1 MRNLINKLRSVLAH
15 YKTKLLLAFLIC
27 TMLPILITGIIAYHL
42 SYKIAAKQITDAAIS
57 SSDQMNVQL
66 NARITQ
72 AENVSDTL
80 QFNMYTLLQSTK
92 LNKTDYINAFS
103 DTRNTLYL
111 YKSTF
116 DFYHIYAF
124 LNPSQLGSR
133 EDLYF
138 LSIDQLSNFQ
148 ISKNELN
155 TIGASSIWRYKDN
168 ISAPYIINQQMKSI
182 NSIICCRAQVNQSTD
197 TIDYAFMILLD
208 SADFDNVLRYT
219 NNTTSVHTY
228 ILTEYNQIVSKSSD
242 SIDDFL
248 SVQDVSKHIK
258 RGEKIFKKNAST
270 FYCLTL
276 NNGWYQITE
285 IKEQYIKSSTNA
297 LLKWIVFALLISIF
311 TTFLIILFIV
321 RNLSTKIQ
329 LLSHAMN
336 QYQLSDIDNSP
347 KITKFKHPK
356 NNVDFDEIDYLALA
370 FENMKQSI
378 QINLESILTYKISEE
393 RLKYQLLQSQ
403 INPHFLYNILGSI
416 QNCQALGKLDIASQ
430 MITDLTKFY
439 RLSLC
444 KSGELILLK
453 DELEIAVLYLKIE
466 KLCHSNIIE
475 WNIDLADGI
484 DEFAI
489 CKFTLQPF
497 LENSILHG
505 ISEETP
511 NIYIDISAKYGDST
525 VIITLKDN
533 GAGIRSE
540 KLKEIKKDLSE
551 KSIHYDRHFG
561 ICNVNARISNK
572 YYGDGIVN
580 IESTQGKGTTVIIE
594 YSQIEV

>member
-1 MRNLINKLRSVLAH
+1 
-15 YKTKLLLAFLIC
+15 
-27 TMLPILITGIIAYHL
+27 
-42 SYKIAAKQITDAAIS
+42 
-57 SSDQMNVQL
+57 
-66 NARITQ
+66 
-72 AENVSDTL
+72 
-80 QFNMYTLLQSTK
+80 
-92 LNKTDYINAFS
+92 
-103 DTRNTLYL
+103 
-111 YKSTF
+111 
-116 DFYHIYAF
+116 
-124 LNPSQLGSR
+124 
-133 EDLYF
+133 
-138 LSIDQLSNFQ
+138 
-148 ISKNELN
+148 
-155 TIGASSIWRYKDN
+155 
-168 ISAPYIINQQMKSI
+168 
-182 NSIICCRAQVNQSTD
+182 
-197 TIDYAFMILLD
+197 
-208 SADFDNVLRYT
+208 
-219 NNTTSVHTY
+219 
-228 ILTEYNQIVSKSSD
+228 
-242 SIDDFL
+242 
-248 SVQDVSKHIK
+248 
-258 RGEKIFKKNAST
+258 
-270 FYCLTL
+270 
-276 NNGWYQITE
+276 
-285 IKEQYIKSSTNA
+285 
-297 LLKWIVFALLISIF
+297 
-311 TTFLIILFIV
+311 
-321 RNLSTKIQ
+321 
-329 LLSHAMN
+329 MN

-356 NNVDFDEIDYLALA
+356 NIVDFDEIDYLALA

-484 DEFAI
+484 EEFAI